1 MRVIVDVMSG
11 DHAPLAPLCGAAL
24 ARDEYGVDVLLVG
37 DEAEIR
43 RTAEAEGIDL
53 GRFTI
58 THALSTIGMR
68 DDPLSVVK
76 KKRDSSMSIG
86 LHMLADGEGDAFVS
100 AGNTGALVAGAS
112 LIVRRIKGI
121 QRAGI
126 ATVLPF
132 PTPCLLIDS
141 GATPEVGATHLEQFA
156 VMGCRYF
163 EKACGV
169 TNPRVGLLNLGS
181 EPEKGSEVLRDAY
194 ALLQDSGL
202 NFVGNVE
209 GNDVP
214 AGACDV
220 LVTDGFTGNVLLKFT
235 EGIGKYMLHVMKDLF
250 TSNALTK
257 FAYRSIR
264 GKVGDLKR
272 SFNSSEYGGAPLLGI
287 AQPVIKA
294 HGSSDALAIKNA
306 IGQAIRFAESGVNR
320 EIARYALDYDEEAQT
335 RAKARA
341 EARKQT
347 ERAEKLARK
356 RKAGLPLTNHDTNA
370 EEGE

>member
-11 DHAPLAPLCGAAL
+11 DHAPLATLCGAAL
-24 ARDEYGVDVLLVG
+24 ACDEYGVDVLLVG

-43 RTAEAEGIDL
+43 RAAEAEGIDL
-53 GRFTI
+53 GRFAI
-58 THALSTIGMR
+58 THALSTVDMR

-141 GATPEVGATHLEQFA
+141 GATPEVGAAHLEQFA
-156 VMGCRYF
+156 FMGCRYF

-181 EPEKGSEVLRDAY
+181 EPEKGSEVLREAY

-209 GNDVP
+209 GNDIPDGV
-214 AGACDV
+214 CDV

-235 EGIGKYMLHVMKDLF
+235 EGIGKYMLQVMKGLF
-250 TSNALTK
+250 TSNTLTK

-264 GKVGDLKR
+264 GKMGALKR

-320 EIARYALDYDEEAQT
+320 EIARYALDYDEEART

-341 EARKQT
+341 AAKKQT

-356 RKAGLPLTNHDTNA
+356 RKVGVPLMNTDADAGD
-370 EEGE
+370 GE

>member
-1 MRVIVDVMSG
+1 MRMIVDVMSG
-11 DHAPLAPLCGAAL
+11 DHAPLAPLRGAAL
-24 ARDEYGVDVLLVG
+24 ARDAFDVDMILVG
-37 DEAEIR
+37 DEGEIR

-53 GRFTI
+53 TGLSI
-58 THALSTIGMR
+58 THALSKIEMS

-86 LHMLADGEGDAFVS
+86 LRMLADGEGDAFIS

-141 GATPEVGATHLEQFA
+141 GATLEVGPQHLEQFA
-156 VMGCRYF
+156 FMGCRYL
-163 EKACGV
+163 EKVCGV
-169 TNPRVGLLNLGS
+169 SDPRVGLLNLGS
-181 EPEKGSEVLRDAY
+181 EPEKGSDVLRGAY
-194 ALLQDSGL
+194 ALLVDSGL

-209 GNDVP
+209 GNDIP

-235 EGIGKYMLHVMKDLF
+235 EGIGKFMLGVMKEMF
-250 TSNALTK
+250 TSNTLTK
-257 FAYRSIR
+257 LAYRSIR
-264 GKVGDLKR
+264 GKVDTLKQ
-272 SFNSSEYGGAPLLGI
+272 SFNASEYGGAPLLGI

-306 IGQAIRFAESGVNR
+306 IRQAIRFAECGLNR
-320 EIARYALDYDEEAQT
+320 EIARYALDYDEQS
-335 RAKARA
+335 RMRARA
-341 EARKQT
+341 RSEARKQS
-347 ERAEKLARK
+347 ERAEKIARK
-356 RKAGLPLTNHDTNA
+356 RKVNPSGDGMDPEVGD
-370 EEGE
+370 EG

>member
-1 MRVIVDVMSG
+1 MRIIVDVMSG
-11 DHAPLAPLCGAAL
+11 DNAPLALLLGAAL
-24 ARDEYGVDVLLVG
+24 ARDEFGVEIKLVG

-43 RTAEAEGIDL
+43 STAEAEGIDL
-53 GRFTI
+53 TGLEI
-58 THALSTIGMR
+58 THALSAIGMR
-68 DDPLSVVK
+68 DDPLAVVK

-86 LHMLADGEGDAFVS
+86 LRLLSDGEGDAFVS

-132 PTPCLLIDS
+132 PKPCLLIDS
-141 GATPEVGATHLEQFA
+141 GATLEVGPQHLEQFA
-156 VMGCRYF
+156 FMGCRYF
-163 EKACGV
+163 EKVCGV
-169 TNPRVGLLNLGS
+169 TDPTVGLLNLGS

-194 ALLQDSGL
+194 ALLMDSGL

-214 AGACDV
+214 AGVCDI

-235 EGIGKYMLHVMKDLF
+235 EGIGKYMLGVMKDMF
-250 TSNALTK
+250 TSNTLTK
-257 FAYRSIR
+257 LSYRSIR
-264 GKVGDLKR
+264 GKVGALKR
-272 SFNSSEYGGAPLLGI
+272 SFNASEYGGAPLLGI

-306 IGQAIRFAESGVNR
+306 IRQAIRFAECGLNR
-320 EIARYALDYDEEAQT
+320 DIARYALDYDEQSRA
-335 RAKARA
+335 RAKARI

-356 RKAGLPLTNHDTNA
+356 RRIGTAPDGADPDTGD
-370 EEGE
+370 E